1 MKMVMGA
8 KLSSRFIIFAFTF
21 LLLVGFLTIS
31 GASDPTTDG
40 VENDESDD
48 LEQLL
53 ALDEEEEQHEVVHE
67 RLSEADVLSKAQRIV
82 LELNSDNAKRVIDNN
97 EYVMVLGYAPWCP
110 RSAEIMPHFAEA
122 ATSLKDLGSPL
133 LMAKLDAERYPKV
146 ASQLEIK
153 GFPTLLLF
161 TNGSS
166 QMYTGG
172 FSAEDIV
179 IWVRKKTGAPVIRI
193 STVGEA
199 EEVLK
204 KYHIFVLGLF
214 QKFEGTDYEEF
225 VKAAISDNEIQ
236 FIETNSM
243 EVAKAFYPNISTT
256 YPFLGIVK
264 HEPERYTTY
273 DGTFG
278 MDKILQFLD
287 YNKFPLVTKLSEV
300 NSARVYS
307 SRLKHQVFIFAK
319 ADEFH
324 NLLQPLE
331 DVARKFKSKVMF
343 VYTDI
348 TDENLAKPFLTLFG
362 LEDSENTVVTAF
374 NTNVSSKF
382 LLESDPSSRNIEEF
396 CLGLLHD
403 TLLPYFK
410 SQPIPDNQNASV
422 LAIVGKT
429 FDELVV
435 DSPKNVLLEVYTPWC
450 LNCDTTSKQ
459 IEKLAKHF
467 KSLDNLIFARIDA
480 SANEHPRLQADD
492 YPTILLYKA
501 GAKDNPIKISTK
513 YSSKEMAMFINKQLR
528 GKEEATKDEL

>member
-172 FSAEDIV
+172 FSA
-179 IWVRKKTGAPVIRI
+179 
-193 STVGEA
+193 
-199 EEVLK
+199 
-204 KYHIFVLGLF
+204 
-214 QKFEGTDYEEF
+214 
-225 VKAAISDNEIQ
+225 
-236 FIETNSM
+236 
-243 EVAKAFYPNISTT
+243 
-256 YPFLGIVK
+256 
-264 HEPERYTTY
+264 
-273 DGTFG
+273 
-278 MDKILQFLD
+278 
-287 YNKFPLVTKLSEV
+287 
-300 NSARVYS
+300 
-307 SRLKHQVFIFAK
+307 
-319 ADEFH
+319 
-324 NLLQPLE
+324 
-331 DVARKFKSKVMF
+331 
-343 VYTDI
+343 
-348 TDENLAKPFLTLFG
+348 
-362 LEDSENTVVTAF
+362 
-374 NTNVSSKF
+374 
-382 LLESDPSSRNIEEF
+382 
-396 CLGLLHD
+396 
-403 TLLPYFK
+403 
-410 SQPIPDNQNASV
+410 
-422 LAIVGKT
+422 
-429 FDELVV
+429 
-435 DSPKNVLLEVYTPWC
+435 
-450 LNCDTTSKQ
+450 
-459 IEKLAKHF
+459 
-467 KSLDNLIFARIDA
+467 
-480 SANEHPRLQADD
+480 
-492 YPTILLYKA
+492 
-501 GAKDNPIKISTK
+501 
-513 YSSKEMAMFINKQLR
+513 
-528 GKEEATKDEL
+528 